1 MIRPGTGAAR
11 AVYPGMRLFLA
22 VVCLLVAAP
31 AAQAGGFATVGLSST
46 PAEPEWTVDITVMQ
60 HGVTPL
66 TDVTPHVDIA
76 AGATT
81 RTFAARPTG
90 TPGVYRADVVFPH
103 GGRWTYQVRDGFTD
117 ISPHT
122 FKAVTIP
129 GGPAAGSGTGGDGG
143 IDLALLVP
151 GLLLLLAAAVLL
163 LMPRTRRAP
172 EPAL

>member
-1 MIRPGTGAAR
+1 
-11 AVYPGMRLFLA
+11 MRRFLA
-22 VVCLLVAAP
+22 VFLLLVAAP

-46 PAEPEWTVDITVMQ
+46 PGDREWTVDITVLQ

-66 TDVTPHVDIA
+66 DGVTPHVDIT
-76 AGATT
+76 AGSTT

-103 GGRWTYQVRDGFTD
+103 GGRWSYQVRDGFTD

-129 GGPAAGSGTGGDGG
+129 GGPAGGPAAGSAADDGV
-143 IDLALLVP
+143 DLALLVP
-151 GLLLLLAAAVLL
+151 GLVLLVAAAVLL
-163 LMPRTRRAP
+163 LLPRIRRAP

>member
-31 AAQAGGFATVGLSST
+31 AAQAGGFATVGMSSAPT
-46 PAEPEWTVDITVMQ
+46 DREWAVDITVLQ

-66 TDVTPHVDIA
+66 ADVTPHVDIS

-90 TPGVYRADVVFPH
+90 EPGVYRADVVFPH
-103 GGRWTYQVRDGFTD
+103 GGEWTYRSATA
-117 ISPHT
+117 SPT
-122 FKAVTIP
+122 
-129 GGPAAGSGTGGDGG
+129 SR
-143 IDLALLVP
+143 
-151 GLLLLLAAAVLL
+151 
-163 LMPRTRRAP
+163 RTPSRR
-172 EPAL
+172 

>member
-1 MIRPGTGAAR
+1 
-11 AVYPGMRLFLA
+11 MRLFLA
-22 VVCLLVAAP
+22 IACLLVAAP
-31 AAQAGGFATVGLSST
+31 AAQAGGFATVGMSST
-46 PAEPEWTVDITVMQ
+46 PADREWTVDITVLQ

-76 AGATT
+76 SGATT

-90 TPGVYRADVVFPH
+90 EPGVYRAEVVFPH
-103 GGRWTYQVRDGFTD
+103 GGEWTYQVRDGFTD
-117 ISPHT
+117 VSPHT

-151 GLLLLLAAAVLL
+151 GLLLLLAAAAVLVL
-163 LMPRTRRAP
+163 VPRTRRAP